1 MGEDAARI
9 PERLKT
15 DSIPDSLKT
24 DGVDDSGVGAS
35 PVDLLSVNLTGGM
48 ELEFVRP
55 RMVQTGHC
63 IRLWSLNFPEMA
75 MRHAGE
81 LMWNHRIA
89 DDHLAILDSSF
100 CVKSGLASSGSE
112 WLSLEAENYPG
123 FYVRHRG
130 FRLEISRYDGSSL
143 FRSDATWRMVAPWM
157 RTAQDMFHWYPST
170 TLTVS
175 FDTVD
180 SNCGWSRSPMG
191 MGSST
196 WMLLGNQH
204 GPQTTLP
211 AGI

>member
-1 MGEDAARI
+1 MG
-9 PERLKT
+9 
-15 DSIPDSLKT
+15 IPDSVKT

-55 RMVQTGHC
+55 HMVQTGHC

-123 FYVRHRG
+123 VYVRHRG

-143 FRSDATWRMVAPWM
+143 FRSDATWRMVAPLDAHSPGYGSLEMGESWI
-157 RTAQDMFHWYPST
+157 Q
-170 TLTVS
+170 TLHRNEPTDQHS
-175 FDTVD
+175 RRSKNGWFNQGIYGLRGWI
-180 SNCGWSRSPMG
+180 SPRHNWIISCGINEPG
-191 MGSST
+191 G
-196 WMLLGNQH
+196 
-204 GPQTTLP
+204 
-211 AGI
+211 